1 MFPVTQ
7 KQFATVYGGWNPS
20 QKKSEIAGNVVDHRP
35 VETVSR
41 QGISWRSVGEDRDG
55 AVDMVSFKHLV
66 PVHEGIWSNYVAFV
80 RTFLGDEN
88 PCTGRSLAHEPA
100 VVGISLVNEGPLDNR
115 PPSWYAKWPQW
126 RDEWGA
132 WIATK
137 KAIDPARWGDIPD
150 AFPNSG
156 TYDSSPATAAFL
168 VFLQE
173 MEARFARR
181 TRTFLRDELGCR
193 APLTNMN
200 NGTRRAFQL
209 VGHAAYDYVD
219 THFYI
224 DHPVFLGRAWRPP
237 QQFPNENP
245 FKSPTLGGLT
255 IAPLRF
261 FDRPFTVSEWN
272 YCGPGRYRGMGG
284 IATGAEAAL
293 QDWSALWRFA
303 WTHGVAGVTQP
314 ETKGV
319 GSFDIAN
326 DPLQRASDLACVLLF
341 LRGDIAPLQDEFPID
356 FDRASLDG
364 EPLERSSRILVA
376 HLTDVQ
382 PRGALYADEAR
393 TILLAWGA
401 PQPLVM
407 RRGRADISLRRS
419 DDSGAT
425 PPSFTVYVLAPDGTR
440 RGTIPATYSGGI
452 LSFVADIA
460 RDAASATFLYEIV
473 SLGTPRVE

>member
-1 MFPVTQ
+1 
-7 KQFATVYGGWNPS
+7 
-20 QKKSEIAGNVVDHRP
+20 
-35 VETVSR
+35 
-41 QGISWRSVGEDRDG
+41 
-55 AVDMVSFKHLV
+55 
-66 PVHEGIWSNYVAFV
+66 
-80 RTFLGDEN
+80 
-88 PCTGRSLAHEPA
+88 
-100 VVGISLVNEGPLDNR
+100 
-115 PPSWYAKWPQW
+115 
-126 RDEWGA
+126 
-132 WIATK
+132 
-137 KAIDPARWGDIPD
+137 
-150 AFPNSG
+150 
-156 TYDSSPATAAFL
+156 
-168 VFLQE
+168 

-272 YCGPGRYRGMGG
+272 YCRPGRYRGMGG